1 MKNNINTSRTANIN
15 FSCLLCLRR
24 QRLQKIDISNTAAF
38 LGYFDYKLKQ
48 LFKKT
53 NIFNGQNIKKRLS
66 TAELIGA
73 LIWAWLRQKNVNSCL
88 TVSY

>member
-1 MKNNINTSRTANIN
+1 MKNDINTSSTADIN

-48 LFKKT
+48 LFKKA
-53 NIFNGQNIKKRLS
+53 NVFNRQNIKKRLS
-66 TAELIGA
+66 TAEPIGA

>member
-1 MKNNINTSRTANIN
+1 MKNDINTSSTADIN

-48 LFKKT
+48 LFKK
-53 NIFNGQNIKKRLS
+53 
-66 TAELIGA
+66 A
-73 LIWAWLRQKNVNSCL
+73 NV
-88 TVSY
+88 